1 MNARTIELLAA
12 SFARVSANKT
22 EAATIFYA
30 RLFMTAPELRPLFQ
44 SDIESQKRKLMS
56 SLAQIVD
63 FYRVGV
69 DATSYLASLGRSDQ
83 GYEAQRAH
91 FDSVGDALL
100 FTLAQVLGPEF
111 NSDIRAAWV
120 SAYAEVSAA
129 LIRAAE
135 GQPVPTSHPLAI
147 TARI

>member
-12 SFARVSANKT
+12 SFARVCANKSD
-22 EAATIFYA
+22 AATIFYA

-44 SDIESQKRKLMS
+44 TDIESQKRKLMS

-69 DATSYLASLGRSDQ
+69 DPTSYLAELGRSHQ
-83 GYEAQRAH
+83 GYGAQRSH

-100 FTLAQVLGPEF
+100 FTLAQVLGQEFSPE
-111 NSDIRAAWV
+111 IRAAWV

-129 LIRAAE
+129 MIRAGDIEAA
-135 GQPVPTSHPLAI
+135 PAPHPLAE
-147 TARI
+147 TARL

>member
-1 MNARTIELLAA
+1 MDARTIELLAA

-44 SDIESQKRKLMS
+44 TDLESQQRKLMS

-69 DATSYLASLGRSDQ
+69 DPASYLASLGQNHQSY
-83 GYEAQRAH
+83 GVQRAH

-111 NSDIRAAWV
+111 SAEVRAAWV

-129 LIRAAE
+129 MIRAGELEAA
-135 GQPVPTSHPLAI
+135 PTSHPLAA

>member
-1 MNARTIELLAA
+1 MNATTIELLAA
-12 SFARVSANKT
+12 SFARVSANKA

-30 RLFMTAPELRPLFQ
+30 RLIMTAPELRPLLRADLEAQ
-44 SDIESQKRKLMS
+44 QRTLMS

-63 FYRVGV
+63 FYRAGINP
-69 DATSYLASLGRSDQ
+69 TGYLATLGGSPRSY
-83 GYEAQRAH
+83 GMQRAH
-91 FDSVGDALL
+91 FDAVGDALL
-100 FTLAQVLGPEF
+100 FTLAQVVGHEF
-111 NSDIRAAWV
+111 TSELRSAWV

-135 GQPVPTSHPLAI
+135 LEGPPASHPLAA